1 MPLTHARIGVLMG
14 GQSAE
19 REVSLKTG
27 HAVHAAL
34 LRRDYEAITI
44 DVDAAIAQRLRR
56 HKVEVAFMALHGPGG
71 EDGTIQGLLEVLGIP
86 YTGSGVRASAIAM
99 HKGTAK
105 VMLKSFD
112 IPVPPG
118 TVLHAG
124 EKRHQS
130 DVPPA
135 GLAWPVVVKPASQG
149 STIGVSIVRGPTQW
163 RRALREAHRHD
174 RDTVIESYIP
184 GRELTVSVLAGQPLP
199 AIEIVAP
206 DGFYDYKAKY
216 QKGQTHYRC
225 PAPLPARVSRS
236 LRDLAVKA
244 YEIMGCE
251 GAARVDFRVTARGRP
266 YVLEINTTPGMT
278 ESSLLPMAAS
288 HAGIEYDALT
298 ECILAS
304 ALKRV
309 KD

>member
-1 MPLTHARIGVLMG
+1 MPLTPARIGVLMG

-34 LRRDYEAITI
+34 RRRGYEAVTI
-44 DVDAAIAQRLRR
+44 DVDAAVVQRLRR
-56 HKVEVAFMALHGPGG
+56 HKVELAFMALHGPGG

-105 VMLKSFD
+105 VMLESFG

-124 EKRHQS
+124 EKRHPKKL
-130 DVPPA
+130 PPV
-135 GLAWPVVVKPASQG
+135 GLTWPVVVKPASQG
-149 STIGVSIVRGPTQW
+149 STIGVSIVRLASQW

-174 RDTVIESYIP
+174 RDAVIESYIP

-206 DGFYDYKAKY
+206 GGFYDYKAKY

-225 PAPLPARVSRS
+225 PAPLPARVSRR
-236 LRDLAVKA
+236 LRDLAVQA
-244 YEIMGCE
+244 YEAMGCE
-251 GAARVDFRVTARGRP
+251 GAIRVDFRVTSRGQP

-278 ESSLLPMAAS
+278 ETSLLPMAAS
-288 HAGIEYDALT
+288 QAGIEYDALT
-298 ECILAS
+298 ERILAS

-309 KD
+309 KN